1 MLKNLPKHQQCPE
14 YVPSSTLWCPTRIH
28 SRTIGVYD
36 LFYFIKDAQLLTFA
50 DDIAVVALS
59 NSVDDLTTVLQKESE
74 NAIDWLKQNG
84 SKS

>member
-1 MLKNLPKHQQCPE
+1 M
-14 YVPSSTLWCPTRIH
+14 
-28 SRTIGVYD
+28 
-36 LFYFIKDAQLLTFA
+36 KDAQLLTFA

-74 NAIDWLKQNG
+74 NAIDWLKRNG